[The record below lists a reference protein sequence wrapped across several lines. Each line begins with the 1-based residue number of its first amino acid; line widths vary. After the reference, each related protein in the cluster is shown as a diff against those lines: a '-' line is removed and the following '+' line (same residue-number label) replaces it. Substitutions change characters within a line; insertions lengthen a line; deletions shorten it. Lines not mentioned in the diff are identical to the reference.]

1 MRLEIVA
8 IGTELLLGHTVNTN
22 AAWLSQELA
31 KIGVDIFFHSTIGDN
46 PARIKEALAL
56 ARGRSDGMIVTGGLG
71 PTEDDVTTA
80 VIAEFA
86 GMPLILHP
94 EILKKIKDRFRR
106 RKMTMAKLNERQAY
120 LPKGAR
126 EIPNR
131 VGTAPGFI
139 LAIPQEPSTPKGTRY
154 LPEPEKVP
162 GTFFIAA
169 LPGVPREMKPM
180 FLETVQP
187 FLRKQGGPKSVIIS
201 KTLRTS
207 GLPESTIAA
216 RVRKWLK
223 LKPPVTVGIYAHLG
237 EVDLRIMAKGKNLGK
252 ANRAIGKIEKEIRPK
267 IKDVFF
273 GVDEETL
280 ESNVVNHLIAKKKTL
295 AVAESCTG
303 GLLTHRITNVSGSS
317 KALTRGLVTYSYESK
332 TALLGVPADLLKK
345 KGAVSREAASMMAR
359 RVRQTAN
366 TTFGIGITGIAGPT
380 GGTKKK
386 PAGLVYVALATPK
399 KTYCSELFL
408 KGSREEI
415 KWQATQ
421 KALNGLRLELAK
433 T

>member
-31 KIGVDIFFHSTIGDN
+31 KIGVDVFFHSTIGDN
-46 PARIKEALAL
+46 PARIKEVMSLAC
-56 ARGRSDGMIVTGGLG
+56 GRSDGVIVTGGLG
-71 PTEDDVTTA
+71 PTEDDVTAA

-86 GMPLILHP
+86 GIPLVLHP
-94 EILKKIKDRFRR
+94 EILKKIRARFQQ
-106 RKMTMAKLNERQAY
+106 RKIRMARSNERQAY
-120 LPKGAR
+120 LPKGAI
-126 EIPNR
+126 EIPNS

-139 LAIPQEPSTPKGTRY
+139 LFGDSPLSYFLI
-154 LPEPEKVP
+154 
-162 GTFFIAA
+162 IA

-180 FLETVQP
+180 FLETVRR
-187 FLRKQGGPKSVIIS
+187 FLQKQNKSKSVLVS

-216 RVRKWLK
+216 RVKKWLK

-237 EVDLRIMAKGKNLGK
+237 EVDLRIMSKGKSQRE
-252 ANRAIGKIEKEIRPK
+252 ANRAIAKIEKEIRPK

-280 ESNVVNHLIAKKKTL
+280 ESNVVNRLIAKKKTL

-317 KALTRGLVTYSYESK
+317 KALTRGLVTYSDESK
-332 TALLGVPADLLKK
+332 TALLGISADWFKK
-345 KGAVSREAASMMAR
+345 KGAVSREVALVMAQR
-359 RVRQTAN
+359 IRQTAD

-386 PAGLVYVALATPK
+386 PVGLVYAALATPK

-415 KWQATQ
+415 KWQAAQ
-421 KALNGLRLELAK
+421 NALNGLRLELAK

>member
-8 IGTELLLGHTVNTN
+8 LGTELLLGHTVNTN

-31 KIGVDIFFHSTIGDN
+31 KIGVDVFFHSTIGDN
-46 PARIKEALAL
+46 PARIKETLAL
-56 ARGRSDGMIVTGGLG
+56 ACGRSDGVIVTGGLG

-86 GMPLILHP
+86 GIPLVLHP
-94 EILKKIKDRFRR
+94 EILKKIKNRFRH
-106 RKMTMAKLNERQAY
+106 RKIAMAQLNERQAY
-120 LPKGAR
+120 LPEGAT
-126 EIPNR
+126 EIPNSI
-131 VGTAPGFI
+131 GTAPGFMI
-139 LAIPQEPSTPKGTRY
+139 RLSRNPSTLHSPFSIFHF
-154 LPEPEKVP
+154 LV
-162 GTFFIAA
+162 IA

-180 FLETVQP
+180 FLETVRP
-187 FLRKQGGPKSVIIS
+187 FLRKQGGSKSVIIS

-207 GLPESTIAA
+207 GLPESTIAV
-216 RVRKWLK
+216 RVKKWLK
-223 LKPPVTVGIYAHLG
+223 LKPPATVGIYAHLG
-237 EVDLRIMAKGKNLGK
+237 EVDLRVMAKGKNTK
-252 ANRAIGKIEKEIRPK
+252 EANRAIAKIEKEIRPK

-273 GVDEETL
+273 GNDEETL
-280 ESNVVNHLIAKKKTL
+280 ESVVVNHLIAQRKTL
-295 AVAESCTG
+295 AIAESCTG
-303 GLLTHRITNVSGSS
+303 GLLTHRITNVPGSS

-332 TALLGVPADLLKK
+332 TTLLGVPAGLLKK
-345 KGAVSREAASMMAR
+345 KGAVSREVASWMAQR
-359 RVRQTAN
+359 IRQTAG

-386 PAGLVYVALATPK
+386 PVGMVYVALATPK

-421 KALNGLRLELAK
+421 NALNGLRLELAK
-433 T
+433 DVA

>member
-1 MRLEIVA
+1 MKIELIA

-31 KIGVDIFFHSTIGDN
+31 KIGVDVFFHSTIGDN
-46 PARIKEALAL
+46 PARIKEVLAL
-56 ARGRSDGMIVTGGLG
+56 ACGRSDGVIVTGGLG
-71 PTEDDVTTA
+71 PTEDDVTAA

-86 GMPLILHP
+86 EIPLVLHP
-94 EILKKIKDRFRR
+94 EILKKIRNRFRH
-106 RKMTMAKLNERQAY
+106 RKIAMAKLNERQAY
-120 LPKGAR
+120 LPKGAI

-139 LAIPQEPSTPKGTRY
+139 LFPFLI
-154 LPEPEKVP
+154 
-162 GTFFIAA
+162 IA

-180 FLETVQP
+180 FLETVRR
-187 FLRKQGGPKSVIIS
+187 FLQKQNKSKSVLIS

-216 RVRKWLK
+216 RVKKWLK

-237 EVDLRIMAKGKNLGK
+237 EVDLRIMSKGKNQRE
-252 ANRAIGKIEKEIRPK
+252 ADRAIAKIEKEIRPK
-267 IKDVFF
+267 IKDAFF

-280 ESNVVNHLIAKKKTL
+280 ESNVVNRLIAKKKTL

-332 TALLGVPADLLKK
+332 TTLFGVPADLLKK
-345 KGAVSREAASMMAR
+345 KGAVSREVASVMAQ

-386 PAGLVYVALATPK
+386 PVGLIYVALATPK

-415 KWQATQ
+415 KWQAAQ
-421 KALNGLRLELAK
+421 NALNGLRLELAK

>member
-46 PARIKEALAL
+46 PARITEALAL
-56 ARGRSDGMIVTGGLG
+56 ACGRSDGVIVTGGLG
-71 PTEDDVTTA
+71 PTEDDITTA

-86 GMPLILHP
+86 RVSLVFHP
-94 EILKKIKDRFRR
+94 EILKKIKDSFRR
-106 RKMTMAKLNERQAY
+106 RKIAMAKLNERQAY
-120 LPKGAR
+120 LPKEAR
-126 EIPNR
+126 EIPNS

-139 LAIPQEPSTPKGTRY
+139 LKGDS
-154 LPEPEKVP
+154 KGAVP
-162 GTFFIAA
+162 FFIIA

-180 FLETVQP
+180 FLETVRP
-187 FLRKQGGPKSVIIS
+187 FLRKQGGSKSVIIS

-216 RVRKWLK
+216 RVRRWLK
-223 LKPPVTVGIYAHLG
+223 LEPPVTVGIYAHMG
-237 EVDLRIMAKGKNLGK
+237 EVDLRIMAKGGNQRE
-252 ANRAIGKIEKEIRPK
+252 ANRAIAKIEKEIRPK

-280 ESNVVNHLIAKKKTL
+280 ESNVVNRLIAKKKTL

-345 KGAVSREAASMMAR
+345 KGAVSREVASVMAQ

-421 KALNGLRLELAK
+421 NALNGLRLELAK

>member
-1 MRLEIVA
+1 MSAYYVIVTFMRIEILAV
-8 IGTELLLGHTVNTN
+8 GTELLLGHIVNTN

-31 KIGVDIFFHSTIGDN
+31 KIGVDVFFHSTIGDN
-46 PARIKEALAL
+46 PARIKDALAL
-56 ARGRSDGMIVTGGLG
+56 ARCRSDGVIVTGGLG

-86 GMPLILHP
+86 RVPLIFHSQ
-94 EILKKIKDRFRR
+94 ILKKIKNRFRH
-106 RKMTMAKLNERQAY
+106 RKIAMIKLNERQAY
-120 LPKGAR
+120 LPKEAR
-126 EIPNR
+126 EIPNST
-131 VGTAPGFI
+131 GTAPGFI
-139 LAIPQEPSTPKGTRY
+139 LR
-154 LPEPEKVP
+154 LP
-162 GTFFIAA
+162 FLIIA

-180 FLETVQP
+180 FLETIRP

-201 KTLRTS
+201 KTVRTS

-223 LKPPVTVGIYAHLG
+223 LEPPVTVGIYAHLG
-237 EVDLRIMAKGKNLGK
+237 EVDLRVMAKGKTEK
-252 ANRAIGKIEKEIRPK
+252 EANRAIGKIEKEIMPK

-273 GVDEETL
+273 GIDEETL
-280 ESNVVNHLIAKKKTL
+280 ESNVVNRLIAKKKTL

-317 KALTRGLVTYSYESK
+317 KALMLGLVTYSYESK
-332 TALLGVPADLLKK
+332 TTLLGVPADLLKK
-345 KGAVSREAASMMAR
+345 KGAVNREIASVMAQ

-386 PAGLVYVALATPK
+386 PVGLVYVALATPQ

-421 KALNGLRLELAK
+421 NALNGLRLELAK
-433 T
+433 M